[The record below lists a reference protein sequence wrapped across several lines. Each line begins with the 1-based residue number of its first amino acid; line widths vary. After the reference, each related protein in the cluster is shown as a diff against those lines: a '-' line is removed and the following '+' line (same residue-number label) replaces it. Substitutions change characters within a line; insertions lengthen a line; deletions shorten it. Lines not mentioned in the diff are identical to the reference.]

1 MNYYMDL
8 PDVLRTLG
16 LKKTEVRFFYMSS
29 LERPYEVDI
38 LNSTRRGNCDILR
51 KEPKDGR
58 KGPTL
63 FVDLYGLWIKTPN
76 RFMKVRELLREV
88 DELD

>member
-1 MNYYMDL
+1 MDL

-38 LNSTRRGNCDILR
+38 LYSTRRGNCDILR
-51 KEPKDGR
+51 KEAVDGK
-58 KGPTL
+58 KGPAL

-88 DELD
+88 DEVD

>member
-1 MNYYMDL
+1 MDL

-38 LNSTRRGNCDILR
+38 LYSTRRGNCDILR
-51 KEPKDGR
+51 KEAVDGK
-58 KGPTL
+58 KGPAL

>member
-1 MNYYMDL
+1 MDL
-8 PDVLRTLG
+8 HEVLRTLG

-29 LERPYEVDI
+29 IERPYEVDVI
-38 LNSTRRGNCDILR
+38 NSTRRGNCDILR
-51 KEPKDGR
+51 IEEKDGK
-58 KGPTL
+58 KGPAL

>member
-1 MNYYMDL
+1 MDL

-51 KEPKDGR
+51 KEAVDGK
-58 KGPTL
+58 KGPAL

-88 DELD
+88 DEVD

>member
-1 MNYYMDL
+1 MDL

-51 KEPKDGR
+51 KEAVDGK
-58 KGPTL
+58 KGPAL

>member
-1 MNYYMDL
+1 MDL
-8 PDVLRTLG
+8 HDVLRTLG
-16 LKKTEVRFFYMSS
+16 LKKDEVRFFYMSS

-38 LNSTRRGNCDILR
+38 INSTRRGNCDILR

-63 FVDLYGLWIKTPN
+63 FVDLYALWIKTPR
-76 RFMKVRELLREV
+76 RFTKVRELLREV
-88 DELD
+88 NEID